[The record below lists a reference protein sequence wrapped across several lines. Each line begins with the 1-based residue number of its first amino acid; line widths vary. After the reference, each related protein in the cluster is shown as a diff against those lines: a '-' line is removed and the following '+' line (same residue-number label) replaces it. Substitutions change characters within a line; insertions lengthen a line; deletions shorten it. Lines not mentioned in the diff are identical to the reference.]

1 MAAAKTASKSP
12 TTTSSN
18 QSQPNFAAYIF
29 GGIFLGVWVYGLI
42 FGFPDWN
49 VFNYWSWFF
58 WGLLGLV
65 IAGGLYAARVTSE
78 VVRIVIVVFVG
89 LCIGVLI
96 LAASLE
102 QEAHIIG
109 TFVVATGAGLIVSA
123 LPRIEPHRG

>member
-1 MAAAKTASKSP
+1 MAAKTASK
-12 TTTSSN
+12 TSTASAN
-18 QSQPNFAAYIF
+18 QNQPNFAAYIF

-42 FGFPDWN
+42 FGFPDWHD
-49 VFNYWSWFF
+49 FNYWSWFF

-78 VVRIVIVVFVG
+78 VVRIVIIVFVG
-89 LCIGVLI
+89 LCIGILI

-109 TFVVATGAGLIVSA
+109 TFVVATGAGLIASA
-123 LPRIEPHRG
+123 LPRIEHH